1 MIGLTDERLVDRA
14 NRPYAYVTVHLV
26 ERDSRFTGASVAGL
40 VVGAMGAFVFAVA
53 LRHWLGERRR
63 FREAAR
69 A

>member
-1 MIGLTDERLVDRA
+1 LVYSTPSNTLPGTLCIDTTA
-14 NRPYAYVTVHLV
+14 
-26 ERDSRFTGASVAGL
+26 SRFTGASVAGL
-40 VVGAMGAFVFAVA
+40 VIGAMGASVFAVA